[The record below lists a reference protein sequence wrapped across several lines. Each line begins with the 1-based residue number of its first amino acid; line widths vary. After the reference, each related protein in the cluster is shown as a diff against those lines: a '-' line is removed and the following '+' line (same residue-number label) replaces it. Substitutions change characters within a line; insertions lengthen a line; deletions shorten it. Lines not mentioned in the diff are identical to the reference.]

1 MTQNPDVLLDPS
13 LTPAPAPAPTPAP
26 APAPAPTPGAQTPP
40 ENLLAAVKEEREK
53 NRELTE
59 KLRLAEEALLLGA
72 VPNDDFSDEG
82 KLLIERHVKPLA
94 DALNKLSDNLTVK
107 DVIAKHPAL
116 AERQA
121 EFEEYRQARPGYSA
135 DDAATLFLTEQGLV
149 TPPVRRQGLEEPRG
163 GDRTPAPAGMSS
175 ANADKLRLTNYKEW
189 LRLLRAGQLPLS
201 GNN

>member
-1 MTQNPDVLLDPS
+1 MPNPQDVSLDPS

-72 VPNDDFSDEG
+72 VSNDDFSDEG
-82 KLLIERHVKPLA
+82 KLLIEKHVKPIA
-94 DALNKLSDNLTVK
+94 DALNKLSDNLTVRE
-107 DVIAKHPAL
+107 VITKYPAL

-121 EFEEYRQARPGYSA
+121 EFEEYRKARPGYSA
-135 DDAATLFLTEQGLV
+135 DDVATLFLTEQGLI
-149 TPPVRRQGLEEPRG
+149 TPPVRRQGLEESRG
-163 GDRTPAPAGMSS
+163 GDRTPAPTGMSS
-175 ANADKLRLTNYKEW
+175 ADADKLRMTNYKEW
-189 LRLLRAGQLPLS
+189 LRLLHAGQLPLS